1 MVEPRLLS
9 ETQRDCIRVLVAD
22 DYAVVRYGLE
32 VFLLAFEDL
41 ELVGM
46 AVNGEEAVR
55 LCGHIRPDVV
65 LMDVLMPVMDGVT
78 ATRLIRQQYPETQVI
93 AMVSFDEEE
102 MAQRALEAGAFSYL
116 VKNASIGELADAI
129 RTASAVRHTLLP
141 QATQDLPAA
150 ERDPAQPVSGSQK
163 ALALILN
170 KSSLQASSL
179 AAQ

>member
-9 ETQRDCIRVLVAD
+9 ETQQDCIRVLVAD

-65 LMDVLMPVMDGVT
+65 LMDVSMPIMDGVT

-93 AMVSFDEEE
+93 ALVSFEEE
-102 MAQRALEAGAFSYL
+102 ELAQRALEAGAFSYL
-116 VKNASIGELADAI
+116 VKNASIGELADTI
-129 RTASAVRHTLLP
+129 RAASAVRPTRLS
-141 QATQDLPAA
+141 QATPSLPV
-150 ERDPAQPVSGSQK
+150 EESNLAQPVADSQK

-170 KSSLQASSL
+170 
-179 AAQ
+179 

>member
-9 ETQRDCIRVLVAD
+9 ETRQDCIRVLVAD

-32 VFLLAFEDL
+32 VLMLAFEDL

-78 ATRLIRQQYPETQVI
+78 ATRLIREHYPETQVI
-93 AMVSFDEEE
+93 ALVGFDEKEL
-102 MAQRALEAGAFSYL
+102 AQQALEAGASSYL
-116 VKNASIGELADAI
+116 VKNAPISEMADAI
-129 RTASAVRHTLLP
+129 RSASTVRRTLRL
-141 QATQDLPAA
+141 QTMQDLPAI
-150 ERDPAQPVSGSQK
+150 EGHPAQPVADSQK
-163 ALALILN
+163 SIGSDLEP
-170 KSSLQASSL
+170 SLQVPSAL
-179 AAQ
+179 TI